1 MQLVDKDGNI
11 FGDGLQVTGPDGKP
25 KTTGGGGGSGTV
37 TSVGLSMPSAF
48 TVSSSPITTSGTI
61 GVTGSGATTDY
72 IDGTGALQAFP
83 EIKMEVLH
91 AWDGVNNYDYMGVA
105 SYGTSPSAT
114 TWNITRIIVAAN
126 GTTTTG
132 VATGAW
138 TNRASLIYI

>member
-11 FGDGLQVTGPDGKP
+11 FGIGLEVTGPDGKP

-48 TVSSSPITTSGTI
+48 TVGSSPVTTSGTI
-61 GVTGSGATTDY
+61 AVTGAGATTDY
-72 IDGTGALQAFP
+72 IDGTGAIQAFP
-83 EIKMEVLH
+83 EIKMAVEH
-91 AWDGVNNYDYMGVA
+91 AFDSVNRYDYMGVA
-105 SYGTSPSAT
+105 PYGTSTSAT
-114 TWNITRIIVAAN
+114 IWTITRIIVAYD

-138 TNRASLIYI
+138 TNRASLIYV